1 MLRGAVDVRRRGV
14 DHQHAAGRRGVH
26 VDVVQPDAGAR
37 DDLELGGGGQH
48 LGVNRGGRSH
58 QQRVRFGHRGQ
69 QLVSVRTV
77 NPAHLDLISQGGNR

>member
-37 DDLELGGGGQH
+37 DDLELGAAASTSASTVVADRTSSASASGTAASS
-48 LGVNRGGRSH
+48 LSRSGPST
-58 QQRVRFGHRGQ
+58 QRT
-69 QLVSVRTV
+69 ST
-77 NPAHLDLISQGGNR
+77 